1 MKFDRNPSLP
11 LRLNRRAG
19 VPPAAGRS
27 QADSANANAL
37 CATLLLRPRRSR
49 AGSWFRC
56 ADRKPRSL
64 CQQGIV
70 CITLVVFAFATVRL
84 SASEVA
90 TAFDQANKLYEQG
103 KYAEAAVA
111 YDRLIQAGHTSPTI
125 YFNLGNACFKAG
137 HPGRAIAAYRQ
148 AESLAPRD
156 PDVQANLNF
165 VRKTIN
171 ETAPPGTWR
180 QHWLGRLTLN
190 EWTLLA
196 SASLWVWLI
205 FLAARELRVEWRK
218 RFRISAVTVGL
229 VAGALAICLGLA
241 WFDRSST
248 RSAII
253 IVPEV
258 VVRYGP
264 LEESQSAFQLR
275 DGTEVSVLDEKDDWL
290 QVRDSAR
297 REGWLRRSQ
306 VVLLTASYSPT
317 AAGRPSP
324 LRKT

>member
-1 MKFDRNPSLP
+1 GAVCPAQQPRAGVTGPQAGECIAGFAKPEAGVKFDRNPSLP

-111 YDRLIQAGHTSPTI
+111 YDRLIQAGHTSRSEEHT
-125 YFNLGNACFKAG
+125 
-137 HPGRAIAAYRQ
+137 
-148 AESLAPRD
+148 S
-156 PDVQANLNF
+156 
-165 VRKTIN
+165 
-171 ETAPPGTWR
+171 
-180 QHWLGRLTLN
+180 
-190 EWTLLA
+190 
-196 SASLWVWLI
+196 
-205 FLAARELRVEWRK
+205 EL
-218 RFRISAVTVGL
+218 
-229 VAGALAICLGLA
+229 
-241 WFDRSST
+241 
-248 RSAII
+248 
-253 IVPEV
+253 
-258 VVRYGP
+258 
-264 LEESQSAFQLR
+264 QSR
-275 DGTEVSVLDEKDDWL
+275 G
-290 QVRDSAR
+290 
-297 REGWLRRSQ
+297 
-306 VVLLTASYSPT
+306 
-317 AAGRPSP
+317 
-324 LRKT
+324 